1 MYKRRS
7 LFFAFPAVDLSQP
20 LAGKRISGWT
30 QAVVGGKEGRINTVS
45 DRTLSVMRLALY
57 QPDIPQNLGA
67 AIRLCAAL
75 EVPLDVIEPCGFPLS
90 DKAIKRAAMDYGDCA
105 KVSHHTG
112 WDAFRLFMREELGP
126 KTRLILFTTRGA
138 QPHTGFSFQ
147 PDDVLLMGRES
158 AGVPDEVHA
167 AADERIFIPI
177 SAQARS
183 INVITAA
190 SIGLGEALRQ
200 CSAFPVRA

>member
-1 MYKRRS
+1 
-7 LFFAFPAVDLSQP
+7 
-20 LAGKRISGWT
+20 
-30 QAVVGGKEGRINTVS
+30 
-45 DRTLSVMRLALY
+45 MRLALY

-75 EVPLDVIEPCGFPLS
+75 EVALDVIEPCGFPLS
-90 DKAIKRAAMDYGDCA
+90 DKAIKRAAMDYGACA
-105 KVSHHTG
+105 KVSHHSG
-112 WDAFRLFMREELGP
+112 WEAFLGFRRDALSP
-126 KTRLILFTTRGA
+126 AARLILFTTRSA
-138 QPHTGFSFQ
+138 EPHIGFKFR
-147 PDDVLLMGRES
+147 PDDILLMGRES

-167 AADERIFIPI
+167 AADNRLFIPI

-200 CSAFPVRA
+200 TNAFPVRD